1 MVSAQTLILI
11 GDNMEHPH
19 GEDDFARQAMMNKKA
34 KFEQDLDDA
43 VQGFL
48 DDLIDTDLDILDQ
61 L

>member
-1 MVSAQTLILI
+1 
-11 GDNMEHPH
+11 MEHPY
-19 GEDDFARQAMMNKKA
+19 GEDDFARQAMKSKKA
-34 KFEQDLDDA
+34 ESEQDLDDA